1 MLKLN
6 CDLGESYSL
15 YRLGNDQAVMPLID
29 QANIACGFHAGD
41 PSVLHQTLKLAIAH
55 QVDIGAHPSYDDKPG
70 FGRRSVSMSS
80 EELRDLIWYQIA
92 AVDGVARTLGGRVCY
107 VKPHGALY
115 NDMMRS
121 PQLLQ
126 TVMQAVAA
134 YHSQPA
140 LMLLSDANRALHQQR
155 ADQFGLTLYFEAFAD
170 RRYQADG
177 SLTPRSQPGA
187 VLTEAQAL
195 AQVRLLL
202 TQGLVEASD
211 GSKIALQADSLC
223 VHGDT
228 PSALAMLQQI
238 RQSLGSD

>member
-1 MLKLN
+1 
-6 CDLGESYSL
+6 
-15 YRLGNDQAVMPLID
+15 MPLID

-41 PSVLHQTLKLAIAH
+41 PSVLRKTLELAVVH
-55 QVDIGAHPSYDDKPG
+55 QVDIGAHPSYDDKAG
-70 FGRRSVSMSS
+70 FGRRSVVMAAD
-80 EELRDLIWYQIA
+80 ELRDLLWYQIA
-92 AVDGVARTLGGRVCY
+92 AVDGVARSLGSRVSY

-140 LMLLSDANRALHQQR
+140 LMLLCDANRVLHQQS
-155 ADQFGLTLYFEAFAD
+155 ADQLGLKLYFEAFAD

-202 TQGLVEASD
+202 TQGQVEAAD